1 MIQEIV
7 DECNDFVD
15 IWDRTYYDKST
26 GDLRPAGGPSTV
38 SSSGVPGA
46 NYDELIAWAKGNSVS
61 TDQQSIHDFVEY
73 FEMLF
78 NRMKE
83 FLVEQ
88 DIKGTSSGLAGLTYK
103 DLDKKGALRSRGG
116 RKYGPGAPTDKA
128 RRIEVLASRLLN
140 SNLIAIYESKETRAT
155 PVENSIKMELN
166 STSWACLKD
175 ESFYRS
181 RGIVQ
186 YLGSNNGSHIRL
198 TESWEVFIRDFFGVP
213 GGVSGAIPGSLQPIN
228 LSKVPAGA
236 AKTMPFPIHYA
247 LAEAFAKFRKLEV
260 QELNQ
265 WGKNQLRVRQDLCD
279 IAAAKNSNTITLNEY
294 YNVYKQHGV
303 LHMADSEL
311 ARSEVDI
318 TRPNYVLSEIP
329 ASSPKQWTVELDSGL
344 IRWRDYHRTRGRA
357 RASTPTSAGASTS
370 PGGQGA
376 VSGTSGSSS
385 STSTGSSSG
394 SATSGSK
401 KTP

>member
-1 MIQEIV
+1 MSQEIV

-26 GDLRPAGGPSTV
+26 GELRPAGGPFTV
-38 SSSGVPGA
+38 SPSGIPGA

-61 TDQQSIHDFVEY
+61 TDQHSIHDFVEY

-78 NRMKE
+78 NRMRE

-88 DIKGTSSGLAGLTYK
+88 DIKGKSSGLAGLTYK

-128 RRIEVLASRLLN
+128 RKIEVLACRLLN
-140 SNLIAIYESKETRAT
+140 SNLIAIYENKKTRAT
-155 PVENSIKMELN
+155 SIEASIKSELTT
-166 STSWACLKD
+166 TSWACFRD

-186 YLGSNNGSHIRL
+186 YLGSNPSAHIRL
-198 TESWEVFIRDFFGVP
+198 TESWEVFIRDHFGVP
-213 GGVSGAIPGSLQPIN
+213 GGVSGAIAGSLQPVN
-228 LSKVPAGA
+228 LAKVPAGTA
-236 AKTMPFPIHYA
+236 RTMPFPIHYA

-265 WGKNQLRVRQDLCD
+265 WGENQLRVRQDLCD
-279 IAAAKNSNTITLNEY
+279 IAHAKGSSTITLNEY
-294 YNVYKQHGV
+294 YNVYKEHGV

-329 ASSPKQWTVELDSGL
+329 ASSPKQWTVELDPGL
-344 IRWRDYHRTRGRA
+344 IRWRNYHRARGRA
-357 RASTPTSAGASTS
+357 RASTSAG
-370 PGGQGA
+370 GGA
-376 VSGTSGSSS
+376 
-385 STSTGSSSG
+385 TGSGAEEAAGPIRMVDWVSPLP
-394 SATSGSK
+394 
-401 KTP
+401 TPGA

>member
-1 MIQEIV
+1 VSEEIL

-26 GDLRPAGGPSTV
+26 GELRPAGGPFTV

-61 TDQQSIHDFVEY
+61 TDQHSIHDFVEY

-78 NRMKE
+78 NRMRE

-88 DIKGTSSGLAGLTYK
+88 DVKGTSSGLAGLTYD
-103 DLDKKGALRSRGG
+103 DLDKKGALRSRHNSS
-116 RKYGPGAPTDKA
+116 YGAGVPTPKA
-128 RRIEVLASRLLN
+128 RIIEVLACRLLN
-140 SNLIAIYESKETRAT
+140 SNLIAIYENKATRAT
-155 PVENSIKMELN
+155 PVETTIKGELT
-166 STSWACLKD
+166 STSWACFGD
-175 ESFYRS
+175 ESFYRA

-186 YLGSNNGSHIRL
+186 YLGNNKESHIRL
-198 TESWEVFIRDFFGVP
+198 TESWEVFVRDHFGVP
-213 GGVSGAIPGSLQPIN
+213 GGVSGAIAGSLKHVS
-228 LSKVPAGA
+228 LAKVPAA
-236 AKTMPFPIHYA
+236 TAKTMPFPIHYA

-260 QELNQ
+260 QKLNQ

-279 IAAAKNSNTITLNEY
+279 IAHAKGSSTITLNEY
-294 YNVYKQHGV
+294 YNVYKKYGV

-311 ARSEVDI
+311 ARSQVDS

-329 ASSPKQWTVELDSGL
+329 ASSPKQWTVELDPGL
-344 IRWRDYHRTRGRA
+344 IRWRNYHRTRGRA
-357 RASTPTSAGASTS
+357 RASTSASAGGSSSA
-370 PGGQGA
+370 GGGA
-376 VSGTSGSSS
+376 TGSGASGSSAP
-385 STSTGSSSG
+385 TSTGSSSV
-394 SATSGSK
+394 SSGSK